1 MASGSRKRVR
11 YTFDVHFVNQEE
23 KEAFLQRLKNVRQ
36 LLTPAGCP
44 SLDNCSLFNALCDAV
59 EGVSQPTSDPNTGA
73 STKSF
78 MRNSGKYCTSIDN
91 CFSKEILH
99 QDFGVLAVV

>member
-11 YTFDVHFVNQEE
+11 YTYDVHFVNQEE

-59 EGVSQPTSDPNTGA
+59 EGVSQPTS
-73 STKSF
+73 TKSF
-78 MRNSGKYCTSIDN
+78 MLNSGKYCTSIDN

-99 QDFGVLAVV
+99 QDFGVLVVV